1 MGDKV
6 SGQKK
11 TAQDHIINVVKAG
24 FATVPF
30 CGGIAT
36 LIDDYVPKSTE
47 QSINKFIE
55 EVGQEIKRLENKID
69 LGAVNKDEFAEMF
82 KSCYIGIVRTTQE
95 DKIRIFSKMF
105 ANIILKESEPEKLPY
120 TELDHLVRAL
130 NNISIG
136 ALHTLI
142 IIYQDIKTRKN
153 MRFNFSGIQSKDPEQ
168 DSALLMG
175 LLNELN
181 SVNLIHMIG
190 VPSVRTPDYGNYSM
204 EFTQLGRRFVE
215 RFAL

>member
-1 MGDKV
+1 M

>member
-1 MGDKV
+1 MSK
-6 SGQKK
+6 S
-11 TAQDHIINVVKAG
+11 
-24 FATVPF
+24 
-30 CGGIAT
+30 
-36 LIDDYVPKSTE
+36 LIDS
-47 QSINKFIE
+47 
-55 EVGQEIKRLENKID
+55 GLENKID